1 VYRPDGQALY
11 LPNFMDPYVVLIY
24 LSLIV
29 ILSYL
34 FNIIVKKFKIPSVL
48 LLLATGMLFR
58 YISSYYDIAIPNTK
72 GFLSFLGI
80 VGLILIVLEGALDLK
95 LSRDKAGVIKKSLS
109 AAALI
114 LVSSS
119 LLLAFLIQWLTGA
132 PFQHCLVNAVPL
144 AVISS
149 AITIPSV
156 ENLGLEKREF
166 LIYESTFSD
175 ILGIMLF
182 NYIVLNDTISVG
194 SVFQFGTDFV
204 LVLAISVVSCMVLLF
219 LLGKLKYHVKFFLIL
234 AVLMLAY
241 ALGKLF
247 HLSTLLLVLVFGLV
261 INNSKL
267 FIRGPLAKY
276 IDTGDLKQ
284 DLRELK
290 LVTAESAFLIRTFF
304 FILFGLSI
312 DLDSLTEVS
321 VLFTGFIIVDAILLV
336 RYLHLKYVARQ
347 SLIPELFIAPRGLIT
362 ILLFYSIPEKFIIPT
377 FSEGILLVVVVLTG
391 LLMMFGLLITDKKV
405 ELEEVEDLHEVH

>member
-1 VYRPDGQALY
+1 
-11 LPNFMDPYVVLIY
+11 MDPYVVLIY

-34 FNIIVKKFKIPSVL
+34 FNIIVKKLKIPSVL
-48 LLLATGMLFR
+48 LLLATGMVFR
-58 YISSYYDIAIPNTK
+58 YISSYYDMVIPNTK
-72 GFLSFLGI
+72 NFLSFLGI

-95 LSRDKAGVIKKSLS
+95 LTRDKAGVIKKSLG
-109 AAALI
+109 AAAVI

-119 LLLAFLIQWLTGA
+119 LLLAFLIQWLTQA

-204 LVLAISVVSCMVLLF
+204 LVLAISVVSCLVLLF

-241 ALGKLF
+241 AVGKLF

-276 IDTGDLKQ
+276 IDTGDLKK
-284 DLRELK
+284 DLHELK

-304 FILFGLSI
+304 FILFGFTI

-405 ELEEVEDLHEVH
+405 ELEEVEDLGEVH

>member
-1 VYRPDGQALY
+1 
-11 LPNFMDPYVVLIY
+11 MDPYVVLIY

-29 ILSYL
+29 VLSYL

-48 LLLATGMLFR
+48 LLLGTGMIFR
-58 YISSYYDIAIPNTK
+58 YISSHYDMSIPNTK
-72 GFLSFLGI
+72 SFLSFLGI

-95 LSRDKAGVIKKSLS
+95 LTRDKAGVIKKSLS

-114 LVSSS
+114 LVFSS
-119 LLLAFLIQWLTGA
+119 LLLALLIQWLTDA
-132 PFQHCLVNAVPL
+132 PFQHCLANAVPL

-149 AITIPSV
+149 SITIPSV
-156 ENLGLEKREF
+156 ENLELKKREF

-182 NYIVLNDTISVG
+182 NYIVLNDTISLG
-194 SVFQFGTDFV
+194 SVFKFGTDFV
-204 LVLAISVVSCMVLLF
+204 LVLAISVVSCLVLLF
-219 LLGKLKYHVKFFLIL
+219 LLGKLQYHVKFFLIL

-276 IDTGDLKQ
+276 IQTGNLKK

-304 FILFGLSI
+304 FILFGFSI

>member
-1 VYRPDGQALY
+1 
-11 LPNFMDPYVVLIY
+11 MDPYVVLIY

-34 FNIIVKKFKIPSVL
+34 FNIIVKKLKVPSVL
-48 LLLATGMLFR
+48 LLLATGMVFR
-58 YISSYYDIAIPNTK
+58 YISSYYDIALPNTK
-72 GFLSFLGI
+72 TFLSFLGI
-80 VGLILIVLEGALDLK
+80 IGLILIVLEGALDLK
-95 LSRDKAGVIKKSLS
+95 LTRDKAGVIKKSLS
-109 AAALI
+109 AAILI
-114 LVSSS
+114 LIGSSF
-119 LLLAFLIQWLTGA
+119 LLAFIIQWLTQA
-132 PFQHCLVNAVPL
+132 PFQHCLANAVPL

-149 AITIPSV
+149 SITIPSV
-156 ENLGLEKREF
+156 EHLELEKREF

-175 ILGIMLF
+175 IIGIMLF
-182 NYIVLNDTISVG
+182 NYIILNDTISAS
-194 SVFQFGTDFV
+194 SVVQFGTDFV
-204 LVLAISVVSCMVLLF
+204 LVLGISVFSCLVLLF
-219 LLGKLKYHVKFFLIL
+219 LLGKLKYHVKFFLII

-241 ALGKLF
+241 AVGKLF

-267 FIRGPLAKY
+267 FIQGFLAR
-276 IDTGDLKQ
+276 IINTDNLKQ

-290 LVTAESAFLIRTFF
+290 LITAESAFLVRTFF
-304 FILFGLSI
+304 FILFGFSI
-312 DLDSLTEVS
+312 DLGSLADVT

-336 RYLHLKYVARQ
+336 RYLHLKYIARK

-362 ILLFYSIPEKFIIPT
+362 ILLFYSIPQKFIIPN

-405 ELEEVEDLHEVH
+405 ELEEVEDLGEVH